1 MDALVYLYLKMFWK
15 CLEMET
21 SHEILRSLK
30 DSTHPQ
36 YDLQYIL
43 FCFCFFFFLKNEL
56 FPAVSWCVKN

>member
-1 MDALVYLYLKMFWK
+1 MDALVYWDLKMFWK

-43 FCFCFFFFLKNEL
+43 FCFCFFSF
-56 FPAVSWCVKN
+56 